1 MRSMPSSCRASAQVL
16 RLERIF
22 TQPTP
27 NAMAARRTVKEE
39 LHDDGIGIGVAPLR
53 LACPHRWKPM

>member
-1 MRSMPSSCRASAQVL
+1 MPSSCRADAQVL

-27 NAMAARRTVKEE
+27 NATAARRTVEEE
-39 LHDDGIGIGVAPLR
+39 LDNDGIGIGVAPLR
-53 LACPHRWKPM
+53 LACSHRLKPK

>member
-1 MRSMPSSCRASAQVL
+1 MKHMKRAAAQVL

-22 TQPTP
+22 IQPTP

-39 LHDDGIGIGVAPLR
+39 LDNDGIAIGVASSPP
-53 LACPHRWKPM
+53 AHPHRRKPK

>member
-1 MRSMPSSCRASAQVL
+1 MPSSCRADTQVL

-27 NAMAARRTVKEE
+27 NATAARTTVEEE
-39 LHDDGIGIGVAPLR
+39 LDDDGIGVAPLR
-53 LACPHRWKPM
+53 LACSHRRKPK